1 MKKITRKKKWLI
13 ISAVIVI
20 LCIWMIWSNLTV
32 RLTNIKITSS
42 DLPAAFDGFTIAQ
55 VSDLH
60 NAEFGDDNSVLIEML
75 KSASPDIIAITG
87 DIIDSEHTDIDVAIR
102 FITNIVDIAPCYYVT
117 GNHEAWLGEDYSVL
131 EDAMTDAGVTV
142 LHDETIKL
150 ERDGQTIQLIGLD
163 DPDFSDDAYRYSSN
177 EEMVSAKLENIKIS
191 EDFVILL
198 SHRPEVFEAYADSDV
213 DLVLSGHAHG
223 GQLRIPFVGGLI
235 APDQGF
241 FPEYDSGVYSEDETS
256 MVVSRG
262 IGNSVIPVR
271 INNRPEMVIVELHN

>member
-1 MKKITRKKKWLI
+1 MKKITGKKKWLI

-20 LCIWMIWSNLTV
+20 LCIWIIWSNITV

-75 KSASPDIIAITG
+75 RSASPDIIAITG
-87 DIIDSEHTDIDVAIR
+87 DIIDSEHTDIDIAIR

-177 EEMVSAKLENIKIS
+177 EEMVLAKLENIEIS

-198 SHRPEVFEAYADSDV
+198 SHRPEVFDAYADSDV